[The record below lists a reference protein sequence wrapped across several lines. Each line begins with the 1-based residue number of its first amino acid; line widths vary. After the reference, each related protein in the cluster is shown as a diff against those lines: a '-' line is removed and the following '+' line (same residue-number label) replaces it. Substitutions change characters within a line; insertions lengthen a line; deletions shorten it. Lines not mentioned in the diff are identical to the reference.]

1 MFKFAG
7 SGLALVY
14 VCPKHLLPYSVG
26 KESKDRTLHIGLGTS
41 ELKHPPRP
49 QTQEYHCS
57 LFLCDVYI
65 ALLLK
70 SEGQILTLSGGDFL
84 TFHPF
89 FLIFFSYQASSQSG
103 GI

>member
-1 MFKFAG
+1 
-7 SGLALVY
+7 
-14 VCPKHLLPYSVG
+14 
-26 KESKDRTLHIGLGTS
+26 
-41 ELKHPPRP
+41 
-49 QTQEYHCS
+49 